1 MILMLCCPECGS
13 DRLYKDGIRYLSDN
27 SKVQRFLCRSC
38 GFRFS
43 DPSKPYKDCQTNS
56 NHQLC
61 AILKEAKKL
70 DTATESKAVAGGK
83 TQQDIKG
90 KLVEFAWKLKRD
102 GITDVTIRNYTKM
115 LRLLTED
122 GANLLEPDSV
132 KDVIARKKW
141 SVSSKA
147 YAVAAYQKFAKIE
160 KIAWQ
165 PPKYKVNQKLPF
177 IPLESEIDSLI
188 AFCGKKTSTI
198 LQLLKETGMR
208 IGEALRLKW
217 IDVDSNSTT
226 IVLNETE
233 KNGIPR
239 MFKVSSKLIA
249 MINNLPKKKETIFA
263 VRFTANLE
271 TDFNYQRK
279 RAAQKLQNPRLLRI
293 TFHTLRHW
301 KATMEYHKTKDILHV
316 MQLLGHRNIQNTL
329 IYTQLVKFENENE
342 YHSATAKTVE
352 EAKQLIEA
360 GFEYVTD
367 MEGIKLFKKRK

>member
-1 MILMLCCPECGS
+1 
-13 DRLYKDGIRYLSDN
+13 LSE
-27 SKVQRFLCRSC
+27 KGLEKAMVKA
-38 GFRFS
+38 G
-43 DPSKPYKDCQTNS
+43 
-56 NHQLC
+56 
-61 AILKEAKKL
+61 
-70 DTATESKAVAGGK
+70 DTQQE
-83 TQQDIKG
+83 QQDIKG
-90 KLVEFAWKLKRD
+90 KLIEFAWKLKRE
-102 GITDVTIRNYTKM
+102 GITEVTIKNYTKI

-122 GANLLEPDSV
+122 GANLLDADSV

-141 SVSSKA
+141 SVTSKA
-147 YAVAAYQKFAKIE
+147 YAVAVYQKFAKIE

-217 IDVDSNSTT
+217 TDVDSNSNT

-239 MFKVSSKLIA
+239 MFKVSSKLIG
-249 MINNLPKKKETIFA
+249 MINNLPKRKETIFG
-263 VRFTANLE
+263 VRFINNLE

-329 IYTQLVKFENENE
+329 IYTQLVKFENEEE
-342 YHSATAKTVE
+342 YHSATAKTLE

-360 GFEYVTD
+360 GFEYITD
-367 MEGIKLFKKRK
+367 MEGIKLFRKRK